1 MNNNN
6 FLEIEEQ
13 KNKEE
18 LSRVQQLKR
27 IARNI
32 SIPTND
38 NEVRVLLNDF
48 KFPESITGENNME
61 RRDRLKKLIGDMIL
75 RDGVIPNIRKF
86 NNENL
91 NNNNNK
97 PEENEIFYTEGSDEL
112 KNMRIEI
119 AKFSFPR
126 SAYRIEI
133 SKKKFMEIDRIQE
146 GKDYEGYLSNM
157 QNYEFVASQF
167 ADERGCTKGALSPN
181 NEYYG
186 VSGVSSM
193 STILSKNKENKNKI
207 KKQNKTKHNKKKK

>member
-1 MNNNN
+1 MNNSNI
-6 FLEIEEQ
+6 LDVEEQ

-27 IARNI
+27 ISRNI

-38 NEVRVLLNDF
+38 SEVRVLLNDF
-48 KFPESITGENNME
+48 KFPESIPGENNME
-61 RRDRLKKLIGDMIL
+61 RRDRLKKIIGDMIL

-86 NNENL
+86 NNENSISI
-91 NNNNNK
+91 NNK
-97 PEENEIFYTEGSDEL
+97 PEENEIFYTEGSEEL
-112 KNMRIEI
+112 KNMRMEI

-133 SKKKFMEIDRIQE
+133 SKKKFMEIDRIQAS
-146 GKDYEGYLSNM
+146 KDYEGYLSNM

-181 NEYYG
+181 DEYYG
-186 VSGVSSM
+186 VSGISNI
-193 STILSKNKENKNKI
+193 STILSK
-207 KKQNKTKHNKKKK
+207 KK